1 MCCIIKTTTVPKRRS
16 TGVGSQKNRGGRGNQ
31 ATKFK
36 KGLRGGRKEKSGES
50 RKYMAPEVGGFVS
63 PETQSWIQHTLFS
76 NTSRS
81 NTEVNLVP
89 RALFPGFACAA
100 GKASWGRNVGYRGS
114 KRYSTM
120 GIILFYVKG
129 LLGLV
134 PIKKKTAKKTSLS
147 LFCMQTT
154 NPMRSGNKWIR
165 Y

>member
-50 RKYMAPEVGGFVS
+50 RKYMAPEVRGFVS

-100 GKASWGRNVGYRGS
+100 GKASWGRKCR
-114 KRYSTM
+114 
-120 GIILFYVKG
+120 
-129 LLGLV
+129 V
-134 PIKKKTAKKTSLS
+134 PEIKKVLHDGDYSFLCKRVTRFSSNKKK
-147 LFCMQTT
+147 QQ
-154 NPMRSGNKWIR
+154 KKQV
-165 Y
+165 